1 MNNSVTKFIIGN
13 YLKKWKSLLPVVI
26 LSLLGCISLF
36 FIKSSNLD
44 VATLDYFFVIWF
56 MMSIFYIYYISD
68 LATYDFRNKIIQFLY
83 SSGYSRN
90 QYLINKVI
98 LFLVVGFIHSIIII
112 FVYNFVFSKFVVSG
126 PSINQIQILAI
137 YPLIVVFLGVID
149 LILALLDQSKSK
161 IMIVNMIIIIILPTL
176 IQGLFIKLGN
186 KQLLDLYS
194 NSPFNLL
201 SACPAMLNLS
211 FPIAIST
218 VLIIVLFVFLSLRLN
233 ENKDF

>member
-1 MNNSVTKFIIGN
+1 M
-13 YLKKWKSLLPVVI
+13 
-26 LSLLGCISLF
+26 
-36 FIKSSNLD
+36 
-44 VATLDYFFVIWF
+44 
-56 MMSIFYIYYISD
+56 
-68 LATYDFRNKIIQFLY
+68 
-83 SSGYSRN
+83 
-90 QYLINKVI
+90 
-98 LFLVVGFIHSIIII
+98 VGFIHSIIII
-112 FVYNFVFSKFVVSG
+112 FAYNFVFSKFVVSG

-201 SACPAMLNLS
+201 STCPAMLNLS
-211 FPIAIST
+211 FPIVIST

>member
-13 YLKKWKSLLPVVI
+13 YLKKWKSLLAVFI

-56 MMSIFYIYYISD
+56 MMSIFYIYYVCD
-68 LATYDFRNKIIQFLY
+68 LVTYDFSNKIIQFLY

-112 FVYNFVFSKFVVSG
+112 FTYNFVFSKFISNG
-126 PSINQIQILAI
+126 SSINQIQTLAI
-137 YPLIVVFLGVID
+137 YPLIVVLLGVID
-149 LILALLDQSKSK
+149 LTLALFDQSKSK
-161 IMIVNMIIIIILPTL
+161 IMIANMIIIIILPAL
-176 IQGLFIKLGN
+176 IQGLFIKLDN
-186 KQLLDLYS
+186 KQLLSLYN
-194 NSPFNLL
+194 NSPFTLL
-201 SACPAMLNLS
+201 STCPSMLNLS
-211 FPIAIST
+211 FSIVIST
-218 VLIIVLFVFLSLRLN
+218 LLVILLFVFLSLKLN
-233 ENKDF
+233 KNKDF